1 VIKPGD
7 AADGDSRCR
16 PLPSA
21 NGPLGALD
29 DNVRKV
35 GWDANRS
42 PGQEPQMVP
51 LDPHDELRQARL
63 RRGWLRPELVEK
75 LQQWEDK
82 HGSGKPLPVDR
93 NYIYRWETGRRG
105 VSEFYAIRLE
115 AVLGIPRER
124 LIDRRS
130 RRRAG
135 RPEAA
140 ARGGGGLGRQARV
153 LVELPSQPYAPEA
166 VTAIRQTLL
175 GYGPASRLAGNDV
188 DADRAVTVLDRQV
201 TRAWRLRQ
209 KAQYVALGNLL
220 PGLLADAEL
229 AARELPEQQRGH
241 AVRLLV
247 HAYNATSAML
257 KRLGDAELA
266 SIASDRAIQ
275 AAQRLDDPLLV
286 ASAYYRLANVF
297 LPAGRLAETKEIA
310 LSAADMLEPGLAS
323 SRVQL
328 AAWGGLLL
336 TAALASARQGE
347 WAETWELFGE
357 AKTASRRLGHDYA
370 DLHTIFGPTNL
381 AIHGVQLSVELGDG
395 REALRRAER
404 VDPDRLPPS
413 LLERRSH
420 FLIDVARGHGQRF
433 EDAAAVATLLRAERL
448 APEEVRF
455 NPLVH
460 ELVLLFLHR
469 ERSGAAPELRGLANR
484 IDIPA

>member
-1 VIKPGD
+1 
-7 AADGDSRCR
+7 
-16 PLPSA
+16 
-21 NGPLGALD
+21 
-29 DNVRKV
+29 
-35 GWDANRS
+35 
-42 PGQEPQMVP
+42 MVP

-75 LQQWEDK
+75 LQQWEDE
-82 HGSGKPLPVDR
+82 HGSGLPLPVDR
-93 NYIYRWETGRRG
+93 NYVYRWETGKRG

-130 RRRAG
+130 RRPGTPKGGRIGQDATRA
-135 RPEAA
+135 RA
-140 ARGGGGLGRQARV
+140 
-153 LVELPSQPYAPEA
+153 LVELPSKPYAPEA
-166 VTAIRQTLL
+166 VTAIRRTLL
-175 GYGPASRLAGNDV
+175 GYGPASRLAGHDA
-188 DADRAVTVLDRQV
+188 DADRAVAALDREV
-201 TRAWRLRQ
+201 TRAWQLRQ
-209 KAQYVALGNLL
+209 KARYVALADLL

-310 LSAADMLEPGLAS
+310 RSAADLLEPGPSS
-323 SRVQL
+323 SRAQL

-336 TAALASARQGE
+336 TAVLASARQGE

-404 VDPDRLPPS
+404 VDPDRLPSS

-420 FLIDVARGHGQRF
+420 FLIDVARAHGQRR
-433 EDAAAVATLLRAERL
+433 DDTAAVATLLTAEQL
-448 APEEVRF
+448 APEEVQF

-469 ERSGAAPELRGLANR
+469 ERRGAVPELRVLADR
-484 IDIPA
+484 IGIPA

>member
-1 VIKPGD
+1 MGREPV
-7 AADGDSRCR
+7 
-16 PLPSA
+16 
-21 NGPLGALD
+21 
-29 DNVRKV
+29 V
-35 GWDANRS
+35 W
-42 PGQEPQMVP
+42 QEPRMVP

-63 RRGWLRPELVEK
+63 RRGWLRPELVDR
-75 LQQWEDK
+75 LQRWEDE

-93 NYIYRWETGRRG
+93 NYVYRWETGKRG

-124 LIDRRS
+124 LIDRRA
-130 RRRAG
+130 RRRASS
-135 RPEAA
+135 PEAA
-140 ARGGGGLGRQARV
+140 ARGGGDLGRRARAV
-153 LVELPSQPYAPEA
+153 VELPSQPYAPEV
-166 VTAIRQTLL
+166 VTAIRRTLL
-175 GYGPASRLAGNDV
+175 GYGPAGRLAAAGD
-188 DADRAVTVLDRQV
+188 DAVRVVAALDRQV
-201 TRAWRLRQ
+201 KRAWQLRQ
-209 KAQYVALGNLL
+209 KAQYVALGDLL

-229 AARELPEQQRGH
+229 ATRELPEPQRGH

-275 AAQRLDDPLLV
+275 AAQGLGDPLLV

-297 LPAGRLAETKEIA
+297 LPAGRLAEAKEIA
-310 LSAADMLEPGLAS
+310 RSAADLLEPGLAS
-323 SRVQL
+323 SRAQL

-395 REALRRAER
+395 REALRRAEQ

-420 FLIDVARGHGQRF
+420 FLIDVARVTGSASRMPQRS
-433 EDAAAVATLLRAERL
+433 L
-448 APEEVRF
+448 PC
-455 NPLVH
+455 
-460 ELVLLFLHR
+460 
-469 ERSGAAPELRGLANR
+469 
-484 IDIPA
+484 